1 MEQRYWELCS
11 EQVQLWRVDYCGDDG
26 ADKDHHTRRH
36 VLGHSFGCRIAFA
49 FAGRFDKAGVADV
62 RVVLM
67 DGRIANQPFFAPQA
81 GDVAAHA
88 LKDSL
93 RAKHGDLAVDNM
105 TRLGQLPIECQ
116 RHNFDCSVRSG
127 CVHVL
132 YVASEEPMGLE
143 RTRELGT
150 NVEVLQLEGM
160 HVEALQ
166 RVAHGDACREFA
178 EKVQEFIVR

>member
-1 MEQRYWELCS
+1 M
-11 EQVQLWRVDYCGDDG
+11 QLWRVDYCGDNQN
-26 ADKDHHTRRH
+26 HHTRRH
-36 VLGHSFGCRIAFA
+36 LLGHSFGCRIAFA

-67 DGRIANQPFFAPQA
+67 DGRIADQPFFAPQA

-88 LKDSL
+88 LKDSI

-105 TRLGQLPIECQ
+105 TRLVQLPIEC
-116 RHNFDCSVRSG
+116 HTHHFDCSVRSG

-150 NVEVLQLEGM
+150 NVEVVQLDGM

-166 RVAHGDACREFA
+166 RVANGDACRELA
-178 EKVQEFIVR
+178 EKVQEFSAR